1 MYDSLYSIESGN
13 DSSDAII
20 VDHATHYV
28 DLAASISK
36 GNLVY
41 KFGYS
46 AREEYGMGDLSP
58 ESWDAMVARAA
69 NKGADG
75 DRIFRDFRLYDKL
88 LTLRFGMKLCFLD
101 ITLLKRVAH
110 LLQI

>member
-1 MYDSLYSIESGN
+1 MYNILYSIESGN

-36 GNLVY
+36 GSLVY

-58 ESWDAMVARAA
+58 ESWDGMVARAV

-75 DRIFRDFRLYDKL
+75 DRIFRDFRFASYDKL
-88 LTLRFGMKLCFLD
+88 HETK
-101 ITLLKRVAH
+101 
-110 LLQI
+110 